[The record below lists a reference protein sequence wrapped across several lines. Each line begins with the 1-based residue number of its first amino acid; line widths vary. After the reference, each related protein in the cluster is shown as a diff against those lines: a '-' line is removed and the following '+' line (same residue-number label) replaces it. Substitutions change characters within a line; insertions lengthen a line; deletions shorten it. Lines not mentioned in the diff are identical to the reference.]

1 MEWGQQMTKHQQNSR
16 NAMYQ
21 NSNYSF
27 ERKNR
32 KTVVINTTE
41 FTGNASNV
49 WSTKLFE
56 PLIIDKLSDVFLES
70 FITYNCSGS
79 NSSSTCAFVLSINE
93 FNINT
98 NTSSHINGSG
108 NLNNPHCF
116 NNILIPNELSE
127 TGDNKTCIH
136 KAKKLNYMCSINPTR
151 LSTLSGTITNIMGGS
166 IWNSS
171 SDRRLI
177 IELVIVARD

>member
-70 FITYNCSGS
+70 FITYNCIGS
-79 NSSSTCAFVLSINE
+79 NSSSTCAFVLNINE

-98 NTSSHINGSG
+98 NTSSDINGSG

-116 NNILIPNELSE
+116 NNILIPNEQSNASAIS
-127 TGDNKTCIH
+127 TIH
-136 KAKKLNYMCSINPTR
+136 KAKKLNYICSINPTR
-151 LSTLSGTITNIMGGS
+151 LSTLSGTIQTINGES
-166 IWNSS
+166 IWNGT
-171 SDRRLI
+171 DRRLLV
-177 IELVIVARD
+177 ELVIVGRD